1 MDKTASLKL
10 LVDTTTDKVVF
21 AEAGKDFVDFLFGLL
36 QLPLGGIL
44 AALPGQAVSGSII
57 KIYESAQNL
66 ADEYLQPSQTKNS
79 LLRPATATS
88 NTEPSPLLKALPF
101 SFQGSSSS
109 YSSYDRP
116 NVVQGYVKSAVVYT
130 VADDLTVKP
139 LSTVSS
145 LALLNSLKV
154 KDIGVLQEKI
164 VVVGMD
170 EGLKLLKAS
179 LESTTVLTDVFL
191 R

>member
-1 MDKTASLKL
+1 MAKTVSLKL

-44 AALPGQAVSGSII
+44 AALRGQAVSGSTM
-57 KIYESAQNL
+57 KIYQSVQNL
-66 ADEYLQPSQTKNS
+66 ADEYLLPNQRKDS

-109 YSSYDRP
+109 YSSYDRSK
-116 NVVQGYVKSAVVYT
+116 NEVQGYVKSAVVYT
-130 VADDLTVKP
+130 VADDLTVEP

-145 LALLNSLKV
+145 VALLNSLKV
-154 KDIGVLQEKI
+154 KDIGFLQEKI
-164 VVVGMD
+164 V

>member
-1 MDKTASLKL
+1 MAKTASLKL

-44 AALPGQAVSGSII
+44 AALSGQAVSGSTI
-57 KIYESAQNL
+57 KIYKSVQNL
-66 ADEYLQPSQTKNS
+66 ADEYLLPNQRKDS
-79 LLRPATATS
+79 LLHPATATS
-88 NTEPSPLLKALPF
+88 STVPSPLLKALPF
-101 SFQGSSSS
+101 SFQGSSSGNS
-109 YSSYDRP
+109 K
-116 NVVQGYVKSAVVYT
+116 NEVLKGYVKSAVVYT
-130 VADDLTVKP
+130 VADDLTVEP

-145 LALLNSLKV
+145 VALLNALKV
-154 KDIGVLQEKI
+154 KDIGFLQEKI
-164 VVVGMD
+164 VEVDVD

>member
-1 MDKTASLKL
+1 MAKTVSLKL

-44 AALPGQAVSGSII
+44 AALRGQAVSGSTI
-57 KIYESAQNL
+57 KIYESVQNL
-66 ADEYLQPSQTKNS
+66 ADEHLQPNQRKDS
-79 LLRPATATS
+79 LLHPATATS
-88 NTEPSPLLKALPF
+88 NTVPSPLLKEALPF

-109 YSSYDRP
+109 NSK
-116 NVVQGYVKSAVVYT
+116 NEALKGYVKTEVVYT
-130 VADDLTVKP
+130 VADDLTVEP

-145 LALLNSLKV
+145 VALLKALKV
-154 KDIGVLQEKI
+154 KDIGFLQEKI
-164 VVVGMD
+164 VEVGMD

-179 LESTTVLTDVFL
+179 LDSTTVLTDVFL

>member
-164 VVVGMD
+164 VV
-170 EGLKLLKAS
+170 GLKLLKAS